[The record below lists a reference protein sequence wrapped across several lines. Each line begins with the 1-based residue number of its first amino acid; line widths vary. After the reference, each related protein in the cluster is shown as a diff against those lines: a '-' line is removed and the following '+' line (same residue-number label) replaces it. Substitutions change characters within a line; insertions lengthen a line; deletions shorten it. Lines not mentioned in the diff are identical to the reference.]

1 MITNKG
7 CELELQQFESFDQNL
22 VSHAFFTRNGGVS
35 PEPWNTLNQGG
46 GLGDSKENV
55 IENRKRSF
63 NAIGRSVESIYDVWQ
78 VHSADI
84 VVAETPRPLNME
96 HIKADAIVT
105 TNPDVTLFM
114 RFADCVPIMIYGK
127 NKKVVAIVHAGWQGT
142 VKKIAEKTVSFLN
155 DKFGMEPDSMVAG
168 IGPSIGPCH
177 YEIGDEVQNAV
188 QSAFPEDWKDLI
200 DYRNSSVFLDLWKAN
215 QMQLEKMGV
224 ESIEIAKVCTAC
236 HTDTWFSHRQEKG
249 KTGRFGAAIHLRG
262 L

>member
-1 MITNKG
+1 MIVENSCGMALYK
-7 CELELQQFESFDQNL
+7 FESFDPGL
-22 VSHAFFTRNGGVS
+22 VSHAFFTRNGGIS

-63 NAIGRSVESIYDVWQ
+63 AAIGRSVESIYDVWQ

-84 VVAETPRPLNME
+84 VMAETSRPLNME

-127 NKKVVAIVHAGWQGT
+127 NQKVVAIIHSGWQGT
-142 VKKIAEKTVSFLN
+142 VKKIVEKTVLFL
-155 DKFGMEPDSMVAG
+155 KEKLGIAPDSLVAG

-177 YEIGDEVQNAV
+177 YEVGNEVANAV
-188 QSAFPEDWKDLI
+188 NTGFPEDWKELL
-200 DYRNSSVFLDLWKAN
+200 DYRDSSVFLDLWKTN
-215 QMQLEKMGV
+215 QLQLEKLGV
-224 ESIEIAKVCTAC
+224 GSIEVAKMCTAC

-249 KTGRFGAAIHLRG
+249 KTGRFGAAIHIRE
-262 L
+262 